1 MQPVLFVIVSVC
13 KMTDAVHLTDAPPRL
28 TIPVGTGNTIMNTPT
43 IKGSRKIGLI
53 RNGLNAIIK
62 RWLEND
68 CHETPEQ
75 MCEILLCEYRG
86 RFDSA
91 GRR

>member
-1 MQPVLFVIVSVC
+1 MCQRAAFATAP
-13 KMTDAVHLTDAPPRL
+13 AVPRHTS